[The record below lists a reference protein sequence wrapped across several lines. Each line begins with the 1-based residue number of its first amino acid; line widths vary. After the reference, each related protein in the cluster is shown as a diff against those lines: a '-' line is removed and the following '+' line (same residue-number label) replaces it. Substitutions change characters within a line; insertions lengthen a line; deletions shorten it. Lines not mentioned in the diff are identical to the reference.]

1 VKSAAL
7 IFSIPMGDD
16 GFRSVAGVPECY
28 QLARGKEDVSVIA
41 NEVGEGYFQ
50 TQAIPILRGRAFV
63 PADTDA
69 SPRVAI
75 VNEEAAKHYWPGQ
88 NAVGRRFRLD
98 DRHSPWVEI
107 VGVAKT
113 IKYLW
118 IGEAPTE
125 FIYFPQTQR
134 PRPRMVLLAESF
146 GDPASLATPL
156 REAVHALDA
165 NQPIYNV
172 RTYDEF
178 YHYRA
183 VSTTN
188 LIIEVVGAMGLMG
201 MILAMVGLY
210 GLVAYA
216 AGRRTREIGIRMA
229 IGAQRSSVLRMVM
242 RQGFVL
248 ALCGLG
254 AGLVASFG
262 AERVLNAMFNGTS
275 VDFPTYFVV
284 VPGLLAV
291 TLFAGYIPARR
302 ASRVDPMKAL
312 RYE

>member
-1 VKSAAL
+1 LFAN
-7 IFSIPMGDD
+7 
-16 GFRSVAGVPECY
+16 
-28 QLARGKEDVSVIA
+28 DVS
-41 NEVGEGYFQ
+41 EGYFN
-50 TQAIPILRGRAFV
+50 TQGIPILRGRGFV
-63 PADTDA
+63 PADTDT
-69 SPRVAI
+69 SPRVAV
-75 VNEEAAKHYWPGQ
+75 VNEEVAKHYWPGQ
-88 NAVGRRFRLD
+88 DAIGKRFRLQEHD
-98 DRHSPWVEI
+98 SSWVQI

-118 IGEAPTE
+118 IGEAPME
-125 FIYFPQTQR
+125 FIYFPQTQH
-134 PRPRMVLLAESF
+134 PKPRMVLMAESF
-146 GDPASLATPL
+146 GDPASLAAPL
-156 REAVHALDA
+156 REAVHAMDA

-172 RTYDEF
+172 CTYDEF

-188 LIIEVVGAMGLMG
+188 LIIELVGAMGVMG
-201 MILAMVGLY
+201 LLLAMVGLY

-229 IGAQRSSVLRMVM
+229 IGAPRNSVLRMVM
-242 RQGFVL
+242 RQAFIL

-254 AGLVASFG
+254 VGLVGAFG
-262 AERVLNAMFNGTS
+262 AERVLHAMFNGSRT
-275 VDFPTYFVV
+275 DFATYFLV

-291 TLFAGYIPARR
+291 TLFAGYLPARR